1 MFTRSLNPSIAK
13 RQQTPI
19 RQISADRLQAKLNDG
34 HLFLLD
40 VRSPLEFE
48 REGHIKGARLLP
60 LPMLRQRRRELP
72 RDRTIVCVCRSGNR
86 SLVACEELA
95 RAGFD
100 VVNLRGGLLAWK
112 AAGYPLQ

>member
-1 MFTRSLNPSIAK
+1 MFTLPLNPNMAK
-13 RQQTPI
+13 RQQTRI
-19 RQISADRLQAKLNDG
+19 RQISADRLQAKLGGGD
-34 HLFLLD
+34 LFLMD
-40 VRSPLEFE
+40 VRSSLEFE

-60 LPMLRQRRRELP
+60 LPALMQRLRELP

-95 RAGFD
+95 GAGFD
-100 VVNLRGGLLAWK
+100 VVNLHGGLLAWK